1 MSQDE
6 RHAEQRRMTLFG
18 MLKRRFPIIA
28 EYEARDKVDC
38 DATDYLFACG
48 NIAGALLYS
57 ILFVPNFC
65 VIDDR
70 VYLEDGIDREKIKLP
85 EVSDDPTRSLDDLQ
99 ESYNWRD
106 LYDYL
111 GRLDPPRSDDD
122 DGAEGEHMM
131 LAESVA
137 EAWRA
142 RLAMLYPDRKFLVR
156 AIPAEETGYG
166 PGVGFREY
174 RDEVHAK
181 RARTRS

>member
-6 RHAEQRRMTLFG
+6 RHAEQRRTTLFG
-18 MLKRRFPIIA
+18 MLKRRFPIMVK
-28 EYEARDKVDC
+28 EAC
-38 DATDYLFACG
+38 DILDYDAKDYLFACG

-70 VYLEDGIDREKIKLP
+70 VYLDDGIDRERIKLP
-85 EVSDDPTRSLDDLQ
+85 QVSEDPTQSLDDMQ
-99 ESYNWRD
+99 ENCNWRD

-111 GRLDPPRSDDD
+111 GRLETRSDDD
-122 DGAEGEHMM
+122 DAEGEHMM
-131 LAESVA
+131 LAELVA

-156 AIPAEETGYG
+156 AIPADETGYG

-174 RDEVHAK
+174 RDEIHAE
-181 RARTRS
+181 RARKTS